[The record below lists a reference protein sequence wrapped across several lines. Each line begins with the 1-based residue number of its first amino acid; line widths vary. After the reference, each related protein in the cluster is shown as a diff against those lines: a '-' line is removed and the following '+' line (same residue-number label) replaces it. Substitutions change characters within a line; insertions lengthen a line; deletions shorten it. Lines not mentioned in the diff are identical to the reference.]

1 MHRDIWHVSRRC
13 CSRRSYQMSIHKR
26 DSIHEIGFSRSY
38 FAPLFYQD
46 QNER

>member
-13 CSRRSYQMSIHKR
+13 CSRRSYQMSIHR